1 MKFNLKLDGREIEV
15 ETNSLAEQA
24 NGSVF
29 GVCGGT
35 LVLATAVMD
44 KQDREDLDFFPLTV
58 EYQEKYYAAGK
69 IKGPRYIKRE
79 NRPSDEPISN
89 ARMIDRSIR
98 PRFPK
103 DL

>member
-1 MKFNLKLDGREIEV
+1 MKFNLKLDGKEIEI
-15 ETNSLAEQA
+15 ETDSLAEQA
-24 NGSVF
+24 NGSVLIRS
-29 GVCGGT
+29 GDT

-79 NRPSDEPISN
+79 SRPSDEAICN

-98 PRFPK
+98 P
-103 DL
+103 